1 MVGVSG
7 LWCAGTESVW
17 FGTRCLLAAGPLCYG
32 CAAVCL
38 PANWL
43 SNSSPALRHLPP
55 HSPVRGLGDVT
66 KLVITII
73 KLCGCDEG
81 KWPMSFSC
89 VFVTVQAMGILSNK
103 ESSLVIELSSL
114 IIRNA
119 SMVSNKINIYPIA
132 VLTEFDVIM
141 KVLASLA
148 TIYLVKYPGIGI
160 GIVG

>member
-32 CAAVCL
+32 CAVVCM

-66 KLVITII
+66 KSAIFKFL
-73 KLCGCDEG
+73 LNC
-81 KWPMSFSC
+81 
-89 VFVTVQAMGILSNK
+89 
-103 ESSLVIELSSL
+103 
-114 IIRNA
+114 
-119 SMVSNKINIYPIA
+119 
-132 VLTEFDVIM
+132 
-141 KVLASLA
+141 
-148 TIYLVKYPGIGI
+148 PGLREVNGE
-160 GIVG
+160 

>member
-32 CAAVCL
+32 CAVVCM

-66 KLVITII
+66 KFAIFKFLLNCPGLREVNGEWTI
-73 KLCGCDEG
+73 
-81 KWPMSFSC
+81 P
-89 VFVTVQAMGILSNK
+89 VFLWQQAMNFISNR
-103 ESSLVIELSSL
+103 ESSIGGRVVLSHHQECSRFLTRSIFIPLQFWLNMMLLWRCWLVSIWS
-114 IIRNA
+114 NA
-119 SMVSNKINIYPIA
+119 QV
-132 VLTEFDVIM
+132 
-141 KVLASLA
+141 
-148 TIYLVKYPGIGI
+148 
-160 GIVG
+160 